1 MAARLRGLECLAAC
15 AAHAME
21 KKRGPRRLPKKN
33 TLVVERVPLLKSTA
47 FTLMVKRFQTRLVG
61 AIKFMVNESFRMVQ
75 ADALST
81 PWQQEA
87 ELWTL
92 QAQVDHLGFQDVV
105 CSQCRQHFRGRR
117 FANRIGGS

>member
-1 MAARLRGLECLAAC
+1 MPCCMCSPCHGKKIDT
-15 AAHAME
+15 E
-21 KKRGPRRLPKKN
+21 KATKKKN
-33 TLVVERVPLLKSTA
+33 TLVVESTSNQIYRIHSYGEKVPNLACWSRKIHGQ
-47 FTLMVKRFQTRLVG
+47 R
-61 AIKFMVNESFRMVQ
+61 SFRMIH

-117 FANRIGGS
+117 FANRIVGS